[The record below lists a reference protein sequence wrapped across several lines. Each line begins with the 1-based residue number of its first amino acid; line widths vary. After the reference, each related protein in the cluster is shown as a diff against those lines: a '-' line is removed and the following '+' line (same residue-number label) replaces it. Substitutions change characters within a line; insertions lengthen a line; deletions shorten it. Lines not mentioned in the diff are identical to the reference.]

1 MAASAMARNTS
12 VPRAVG
18 LTMAVCHGPPTQAPV
33 PVLAGIE
40 LRLRKWREG
49 LQTLEEELGEMC
61 KHGLGTQAIIMSEHL
76 PIFMAMSFNTHR
88 ALDLWASRGPYI
100 TAMLGLQ
107 VVCSYPTPTVGVV

>member
-1 MAASAMARNTS
+1 M
-12 VPRAVG
+12 PRSPDAG
-18 LTMAVCHGPPTQAPV
+18 LI
-33 PVLAGIE
+33 PVLVGIE
-40 LRLRKWREG
+40 LRLRKVEG
-49 LQTLEEELGEMC
+49 GKLQTLEEELGEMC

-107 VVCSYPTPTVGVV
+107 VVCSYLTPTVGVV